1 MKKLMAVAL
10 TLSMALILAG
20 PALADMVGHEKG
32 ASMKMHHIHILMGH
46 GLGMVTEGTNL
57 VMIAAMKM
65 SPGTDGMTGD
75 HGQKMIDNGKSVVQ
89 RALSGDEMMKMHKEG
104 MKDDPMMKDTHGL
117 GESILKYIDIVQKM
131 KMDTMDKDMMD
142 MHHMHLMINHALAMA
157 AEGSNLVML
166 GDMKM
171 AGDLD
176 KYTVDHG
183 RKMLKDAKATLAGVS
198 DSKAMMGM
206 HKAGK
211 GPKDDPMMAETHNLI
226 ETALKI
232 IDYFEKM

>member
-10 TLSMALILAG
+10 TLSMALILSG
-20 PALADMVGHEKG
+20 PALADMGGHGKD

-46 GLGMVTEGTNL
+46 AVGMVTEGSNL
-57 VMIAAMKM
+57 VMIAGMKM
-65 SPGTDGMTGD
+65 SPSTDAMTSD
-75 HGQKMIDNGKSVVQ
+75 HGKKMIDNGKGVLQ

-104 MKDDPMMKDTHGL
+104 MKDDPMMKDSHSL

-131 KMDTMDKDMMD
+131 NMGSMDKDMMD

-183 RKMLKDAKATLAGVS
+183 RKMLQDAKATLAGVS

-211 GPKDDPMMAETHNLI
+211 GPKDEPMMAETHNLI
-226 ETALKI
+226 ETTLKI

>member
-10 TLSMALILAG
+10 TMGMALSLAG
-20 PALADMVGHEKG
+20 VSRADMGEHGEE

-46 GLGMVTEGTNL
+46 AVGMVTEGSNL
-57 VMIAAMKM
+57 VMIAGMKM
-65 SPGTDGMTGD
+65 SPGTDAMTAD
-75 HGQKMIDNGKSVVQ
+75 HGKKMIDNGKGVLQ

-104 MKDDPMMKDTHGL
+104 MKDDPMMKDSHSL

-198 DSKAMMGM
+198 DNKAMMGM

-232 IDYFEKM
+232 INYFEKM